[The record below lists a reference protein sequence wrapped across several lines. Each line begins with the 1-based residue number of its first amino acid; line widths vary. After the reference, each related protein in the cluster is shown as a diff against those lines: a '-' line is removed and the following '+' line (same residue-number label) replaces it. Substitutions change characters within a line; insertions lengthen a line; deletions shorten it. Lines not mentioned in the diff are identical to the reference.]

1 MDELSSSKDGDG
13 IDLVLQKLGELDYP
27 QFVLSCRVADWRSA
41 TGLVAIKEQYNIE
54 PLELHLNPFSQSDMN
69 DFLSEKIGNEQALK
83 VVDHFVNLGL
93 EGLLGNPQT
102 LNLISEVARS
112 TQLPETLTQLLN
124 KQLAY

>member
-1 MDELSSSKDGDG
+1 M
-13 IDLVLQKLGELDYP
+13 
-27 QFVLSCRVADWRSA
+27 C

-69 DFLSEKIGNEQALK
+69 DFLSEKIGNEQALN
-83 VVDHFVNLGL
+83 VVNHFVNLGL

>member
-1 MDELSSSKDGDG
+1 MK
-13 IDLVLQKLGELDYP
+13 
-27 QFVLSCRVADWRSA
+27 
-41 TGLVAIKEQYNIE
+41 
-54 PLELHLNPFSQSDMN
+54 
-69 DFLSEKIGNEQALK
+69 KIGNEQALK

>member
-69 DFLSEKIGNEQALK
+69 DFLSEKNRK
-83 VVDHFVNLGL
+83 
-93 EGLLGNPQT
+93 
-102 LNLISEVARS
+102 
-112 TQLPETLTQLLN
+112 
-124 KQLAY
+124 